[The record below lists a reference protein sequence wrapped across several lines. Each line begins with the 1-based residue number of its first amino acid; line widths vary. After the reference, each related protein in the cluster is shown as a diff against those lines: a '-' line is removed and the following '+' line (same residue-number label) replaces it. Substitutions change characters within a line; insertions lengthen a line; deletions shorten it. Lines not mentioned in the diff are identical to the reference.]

1 MSPGEPIPYGK
12 MVMSPPLQARDDPQD
27 EPPVDWEISTA
38 LAAKKAAAV
47 IAQAKEKAFPS
58 VPKAKPGPKGFEW
71 VPNAG
76 K

>member
-1 MSPGEPIPYGK
+1 
-12 MVMSPPLQARDDPQD
+12 MVMSPAMQARDEPRV
-27 EPPVDWEISTA
+27 EPPEDWEISTA
-38 LAAKKAAAV
+38 KAAKKAAAV
-47 IAQAKEKAFPS
+47 IAQAKENAFPS